1 MITKQVLKI
10 GTKAITQVAQ
20 KVYAKPSCELRTL
33 ESLGLKMEN
42 LCEDVV
48 QIGKKNITSSRF
60 STPQMKQAR
69 QMNRIASQQLKAGA
83 IERTYP
89 KATPQDLKRLI
100 SETVENTKSRVI
112 WTNPKDGKVYNI
124 LKQGKTKDGKIIVRI
139 LDEEGAFI
147 KEAELTPKK
156 IVIIDDFSSGK
167 SVIRDNSTM
176 LETKTHGEIVALLA
190 QRHNPYASIELID
203 IAYSPSVVK
212 NFYSEIENLQRRID
226 LGEQIDYISLSL
238 GSTRKNKDMLEL
250 LHELNITPTEMKTS
264 EIAFNHP
271 SIFPYPASSLAIR
284 NKGNVRIIQG
294 SANSGKESTN
304 IWLTYPR
311 IEGCGALNPET
322 GKIAG
327 FSSSRNSLYTQ
338 HYENGMFKFKP
349 NSGGMSIT
357 GKHNVDVQIRAELR
371 QVVSNYLGKSPIK
384 TTAEENK
391 IINTLREQA
400 KEKYASFVEKLKED
414 YTLVAERMQIA
425 KIKNEIKLAQTNRD
439 RARYDELAKELKS
452 IEEGI
457 MGRIQPMINK
467 FNCEEITA
475 YQNVVRKLKQ
485 ENKVISGFGGE
496 YYVPS
501 ENPLALKPDI
511 AFQLSKEGILELQ
524 VPRMDW
530 MGLNGTSYSTPVR
543 TAKLA
548 LNDMMEG
555 IL

>member
-1 MITKQVLKI
+1 MGFEYIIKVGAEAAKQV
-10 GTKAITQVAQ
+10 TKKTYV
-20 KVYAKPSCELRTL
+20 KPMCEFRTS
-33 ESLGLKMEN
+33 ESSGLKMEN

-48 QIGKKNITSSRF
+48 QIGKKSITSSRF
-60 STPQMKQAR
+60 STHQMKQAR
-69 QMNRIASQQLKAGA
+69 QMNKIASSQLKAGA

-89 KATPQDLKRLI
+89 KATTQDLKRLI
-100 SETVENTKSRVI
+100 SETVEDTKSRVL

-124 LKQGKTKDGKIIVRI
+124 LKQGETKDGKIIVRI

-176 LETKTHGEIVALLA
+176 LETKTHGDIVALLA

-203 IAYSPSVVK
+203 NAYSPSVVE

-238 GSTRKNKDMLEL
+238 GSTRKNKDMLEM

-271 SIFPYPASSLAIR
+271 SIIPYPASSLAVK

-304 IWLTYPR
+304 IWLTYPG

-357 GKHNVDVQIRAELR
+357 GKHNVDIPIRAELR
-371 QVVSNYLGKSPIK
+371 TVVNNYLGKTPMA
-384 TTAEENK
+384 TTGEENR
-391 IINTLREQA
+391 IIHTLREQA
-400 KEKYASFVEKLKED
+400 KEKYTSYIGKLKEK
-414 YTLVAERMQIA
+414 YISVTERTRIA
-425 KIKNEIKLAQTNRD
+425 SLNNEIKLAQRNRD
-439 RARYDELAKELKS
+439 KVKYDELTKELKS
-452 IEEGI
+452 IDESI
-457 MGRIQPMINK
+457 MHRIQPMINE
-467 FNCEEITA
+467 FNCEEITT
-475 YQNVVRKLKQ
+475 YRNTVRKLKL
-485 ENKVISGFGGE
+485 ENKVVSGFGGE

-501 ENPLALKPDI
+501 ESPFALKPDI
-511 AFQLSKEGILELQ
+511 AFQLNKDGVLELQ
-524 VPRMDW
+524 VPRMEW
-530 MGLNGTSYSTPVR
+530 MGLNGTSFSTPVR

>member
-1 MITKQVLKI
+1 MRIEQVLKS
-10 GTKAITQVAQ
+10 GTKAIAQVA
-20 KVYAKPSCELRTL
+20 KKAYVKPTCELRTL

-48 QIGKKNITSSRF
+48 QIGKKGVTTSRF

-69 QMNRIASQQLKAGA
+69 QMNKIAAHQLKAGA

-100 SETVENTKSRVI
+100 SETVKDTKSRVI

-124 LKQGKTKDGKIIVRI
+124 LKQGETKDGKIIVRI

-167 SVIRDNSTM
+167 NVISDNSTM
-176 LETKTHGEIVALLA
+176 LETKTHGDIVALLA
-190 QRHNPYASIELID
+190 QRHNPYANIELID
-203 IAYSPSVVK
+203 NAYSPSVVK

-226 LGEQIDYISLSL
+226 LGEQVDYISLSL

-271 SIFPYPASSLAIR
+271 SIHPYPASLLAWK
-284 NKGNVRIIQG
+284 NKGKVRIIQG

-304 IWLTYPR
+304 IWLTYPG

-357 GKHNVDVQIRAELR
+357 GEHNVDIPIRAELR
-371 QVVSNYLGKSPIK
+371 QVVNNYLGKSPIK
-384 TTAEENK
+384 TTGEENR
-391 IINTLREQA
+391 IINTLRERA
-400 KEKYASFVEKLKED
+400 KEKYVAFAAKLKEVH
-414 YTLVAERMQIA
+414 TSVAERTQIA
-425 KIKNEIKLAQTNRD
+425 KIKEEIKLAQINRD
-439 RARYDELAKELKS
+439 RVKYDELIKELKS
-452 IEEGI
+452 IDESI
-457 MGRIQPMINK
+457 THRIQPMINEFK
-467 FNCEEITA
+467 CEEITA
-475 YQNVVRKLKQ
+475 YRNAVRKLKQ
-485 ENKVISGFGGE
+485 ENKVVSGFGGE

-501 ENPLALKPDI
+501 ENPFALKPDI
-511 AFQLSKEGILELQ
+511 AFQLSKEGVLELQ

-530 MGLNGTSYSTPVR
+530 MGLNGTSFSTPVR